1 MPQPFALWQY
11 RIGMGD
17 LNGGRGG
24 ISRIDELSLLERAVL
39 LGGASQ
45 WTTHAVPR
53 AGIPAMVLADGPHG
67 VRREANDGNAL
78 GGPRSHIA
86 LPATCFPTA
95 SLSACSWDPALM
107 RRVGEA
113 LGTEARRRGVNV
125 LLGPGLNIK
134 RSPLCGRNFEYFS
147 EDPLLAGRMAA
158 GMVAGIQSQGV
169 AACPKH
175 FAANSQELRRQ
186 CSNSVI
192 DAAVL
197 RELYLTGFEIVVRQ
211 AHPWALM
218 SSYNRINGMYAHEHR
233 YLLQRVLRDEWDFD
247 GMVVSDWGASNN
259 AVAAVAAG
267 GSLEMP
273 NPGLASAREIVAAV
287 REGRLSESAV
297 TERARDVA
305 RCAARCA
312 ARIDEGGMSS
322 VTGCGAIDNRRDARL
337 GSATSGIH
345 EDPGYSGDLGDT
357 EAHHR
362 LARRV
367 VEESMVLLRNESV
380 AHVPAGVDAMS
391 AAEGAFANASSL
403 DFTAP
408 VLPLRFG
415 TRVALIGDMAARPR
429 FQGSGS
435 SAVNATRD
443 ESLVGVLESASGG
456 AVTMAGFAAGYRRD
470 GVADAG
476 LVREA
481 VALARR
487 DDVDAVVAVVGLD
500 DRSEAEGVDRADMRM
515 PATHGELMEALV
527 GATGVSGKPLIAVL
541 VAGSPVELPWIDGC
555 SALLY
560 AGLGGQAAASA
571 VARILCGAVNPSGRL
586 AETWPLT
593 GGDAPCAA
601 DYPACDRDAVYAEGL
616 GVGYRHYLAA
626 GVPVCFPFGF
636 GLSYTRFSY
645 ADLSVTP
652 TEASFTVTNT
662 GDVAGAAVPQL
673 YVRGLHDARE
683 SRRADAPD
691 RELKG
696 FAKVW
701 LEPGASRCVT
711 IPFDRTTFRYWC
723 DDDGENG
730 NAGGNSESSENGGV
744 GGECNSCES
753 GSWHTRPLGAVD
765 ILIGES
771 CEDIRLSQTRQTA
784 GNDVS
789 GNLPGG
795 DVRDGVFGAS
805 APIASP
811 SPSLL
816 AHRRF
821 TSNDPFSSWADSP
834 NLAARWWA
842 HRLMRQAR
850 LAQRR
855 NGGAPDL
862 DALFTLNMPPRALAK
877 LTNGMIDSRAARAL
891 VDVPNGKVAR
901 GLVRFVAAI
910 ARNALEN
917 RRTAVE
923 LRRQGVR

>member
-1 MPQPFALWQY
+1 MPQSFALWQY

-17 LNGGRGG
+17 LNDGRGG
-24 ISRIDELSLLERAVL
+24 TSRIGMLSLLERAVL

-45 WTTHAVPR
+45 WATHVVPR

-78 GGPRSHIA
+78 GGPQSHAA

-95 SLSACSWDPALM
+95 SLSACSWDPALL
-107 RRVGEA
+107 RLVGEA
-113 LGTEARRRGVNV
+113 LGAEAGERGVNV

-134 RSPLCGRNFEYFS
+134 RSPCCGRNFEYFS

-158 GMVAGIQSQGV
+158 GMIAGVQSQGV

-175 FAANSQELRRQ
+175 FAANGQELRRQ

-192 DAAVL
+192 DEATL

-218 SSYNRINGMYAHEHR
+218 SSYNRINGTYAHEHR
-233 YLLQRVLRDEWDFD
+233 HLLQQVLRDEWGFD

-259 AVAAVAAG
+259 AAASVAAG

-287 REGRLSESAV
+287 REGRLSEETV

-305 RCAARCA
+305 RCAVRCA
-312 ARIDEGGMSS
+312 TRIGEGGMSG
-322 VTGCGAIDNRRDARL
+322 VTGFAAIDNRRDARL
-337 GSATSGIH
+337 GSSTSGIH
-345 EDPGYSGDLGDT
+345 EDLGDPGDLGDV

-367 VEESMVLLRNESV
+367 AEESMVLLRNESV
-380 AHVPAGVDAMS
+380 AHTPAGVDAMS
-391 AAEGAFANASSL
+391 VAEGDSANASSL
-403 DFTAP
+403 DFTVP
-408 VLPLRFG
+408 VLPLRRG
-415 TRVALIGDMAARPR
+415 SRVALIGDMAAHPR

-435 SAVNATRD
+435 SAVTATRS
-443 ESLVGVLESASGG
+443 ESLIGVLESASRG
-456 AVTMAGFAAGYRRD
+456 ALTLSGFAAGYRRD
-470 GVADAG
+470 GLSDAG
-476 LVREA
+476 LLREA
-481 VALARR
+481 VALAQRS
-487 DDVDAVVAVVGLD
+487 DVDAVVAVVGLD

-515 PATHGELMEALV
+515 PASHCELMEALTD
-527 GATGVSGKPLIAVL
+527 ATRASGKPLIAVL
-541 VAGSPVELPWIDGC
+541 VAGSPVELPWLDGC

-571 VARILCGAVNPSGRL
+571 VTRILCGAVNPSGRL
-586 AETWPLT
+586 AETWPIS
-593 GGDAPCAA
+593 GNDAPCAA
-601 DYPACDRDAVYAEGL
+601 NYPARDRDAVYAEGM
-616 GVGYRHYLAA
+616 GVGYRHYLTA
-626 GVPVCFPFGF
+626 GVPVRFPFGF

-645 ADLSVTP
+645 ADLAVTP

-662 GDVAGAAVPQL
+662 GDVVGAAVPQL

-683 SRRADAPD
+683 ARRGDAPD

-701 LEPGASRCVT
+701 LEPGASQRVT
-711 IPFDRTTFRYWC
+711 IPFDRYTLRYWS
-723 DDDGENG
+723 EA
-730 NAGGNSESSENGGV
+730 AGGNGNTDKNSEGSENGGI
-744 GGECNSCES
+744 GGERNSCKS
-753 GSWHTRPLGAVD
+753 GSWHTRPLDAVD

-771 CEDIRLSQTRQTA
+771 CEDIRLSQPRQTA
-784 GNDVS
+784 VDAGS
-789 GNLPGG
+789 GDLPG
-795 DVRDGVFGAS
+795 DVFADDSGIS
-805 APIASP
+805 SPIASP
-811 SPSLL
+811 SPSLPP
-816 AHRRF
+816 RRHF
-821 TSNDPFSSWADSP
+821 TANDPFSSWADSP
-834 NLAARWWA
+834 SLIARCWA
-842 HRLMRQAR
+842 HRLMRHAR

-877 LTNGMIDSRAARAL
+877 LTNGVIDSRTARAL
-891 VDVPNGKVAR
+891 ADVPNGRPVR
-901 GLVRFVAAI
+901 GLLRFAVAI
-910 ARNALEN
+910 VRNALEN
-917 RRTAVE
+917 RRTAAE
-923 LRRQGVR
+923 LRRRGVR